1 MRTKSNAQ
9 TEPGQAPISNR
20 IQTLLGDLT
29 AEELDRMAIAVIR
42 DHRNKLQQAQTLFEE
57 MERRE
62 AAGADDED
70 LSQLTHDY
78 RLALLNLHIQ
88 HQLVAVVVDR
98 LGYVPEVDGQRPVL
112 N

>member
-1 MRTKSNAQ
+1 
-9 TEPGQAPISNR
+9 
-20 IQTLLGDLT
+20 
-29 AEELDRMAIAVIR
+29 MAIAVIR
-42 DHRNKLQQAQTLFEE
+42 EHRDRLQHAQTLFEE

-62 AAGADDED
+62 LAGGDDDE
-70 LSQLTHDY
+70 LAQLTHDY